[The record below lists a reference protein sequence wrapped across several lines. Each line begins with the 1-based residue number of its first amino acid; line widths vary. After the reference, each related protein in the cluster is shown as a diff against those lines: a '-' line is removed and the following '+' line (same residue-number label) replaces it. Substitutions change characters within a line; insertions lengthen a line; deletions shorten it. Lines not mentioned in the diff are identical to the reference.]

1 MNRLR
6 EPRVFQHLVNEA
18 AFVDKAVFNI
28 WGIRRTHALQY
39 VKLGANPAIGGPRRM
54 YARSRHGENCLTG
67 NSFELKYGKLHKW
80 EHVAP
85 FRLVVR
91 SEGLPL
97 SGAQVRIILDSLF
110 RKGYRCKISQAELT
124 FDISQYSFSF
134 FRRQLFSHA

>member
-1 MNRLR
+1 
-6 EPRVFQHLVNEA
+6 
-18 AFVDKAVFNI
+18 
-28 WGIRRTHALQY
+28 
-39 VKLGANPAIGGPRRM
+39 M
-54 YARSRHGENCLTG
+54 YARSRHGENRLTG
-67 NSFELKYGKLHKW
+67 NPFELKYGKLHKW

-124 FDISQYSFSF
+124 FDTSQYSFSF
-134 FRRQLFSHA
+134 FRHQLFSHARSLTA